1 MRSLNIKK
9 RGGGAH
15 APGIRLGAGGPSI
28 NPIIPEII
36 YFQ

>member
-15 APGIRLGAGGPSI
+15 APGIRLGSFLSSI
-28 NPIIPEII
+28 RVQTDKI
-36 YFQ
+36 